1 MTFFEW
7 FYKTAIIGS
16 ICVMLILLSVLTVKY
31 FFKDEF
37 AKAQAFYQKHIAV
50 DTDINEVLTDE
61 V

>member
-7 FYKTAIIGS
+7 FYKVIILQAV
-16 ICVMLILLSVLTVKY
+16 CVVLIISSMLTIKY

-37 AKAQAFYQKHIAV
+37 QKVKAFYRHNVVV
-50 DTDINEVLTDE
+50 DTDINEVLGDA